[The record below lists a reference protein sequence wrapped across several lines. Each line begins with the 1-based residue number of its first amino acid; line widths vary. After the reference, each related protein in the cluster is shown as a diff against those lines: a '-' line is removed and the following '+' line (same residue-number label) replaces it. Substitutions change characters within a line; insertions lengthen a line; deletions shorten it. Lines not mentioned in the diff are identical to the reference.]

1 MSSAIPHY
9 VSAGTS
15 DRGFVR
21 PNNED
26 RVYCDDARGF
36 FLVVDGMGGHEAG
49 EHAADIAVQCLKTR
63 LERQTGSAEQR
74 LREAITLA
82 NNAIYEAAQERAEWN
97 GMACVATAA
106 IIQDGLVTV
115 GHVGDTRLYRIKR
128 GLIEKVTHDHSPV
141 GEREDSGEL
150 SEVEAMQ
157 HPRRNEVYRDI
168 GSEEQTPDS
177 EEFIEI
183 LHFPFASDTALL
195 LCSDGLSDA
204 ISSREILKIV
214 EAHAGNRQSAL
225 RALIAAANEVGK
237 DNVSAVLVE
246 GGAFASSFG
255 GADRG
260 DITERLTASHSAWYR
275 RAPAYMFYGAVL
287 GAAIL
292 FAVQTFLPSANHR
305 PASRVLLVTA
315 PATISSTLERARPGD
330 IVSVAPGTYAEA
342 VTLREGVEL
351 ISQHERQ
358 AIIQGPVAADGV
370 QKARLEGF
378 QIRGGAVGVRIRD
391 SDVIVSRNEIA
402 DARGEG
408 VEFDGNSRGAIFA
421 CAIHNNAGAGIVVGD
436 AASPAIENNLLRDN
450 GSQPSGLRPGLF
462 IRSSFRPSVVA
473 NVFAGNGAEAIW
485 LPAAD
490 EPMMQ
495 RNYFLSHGSPDRR
508 PSFRIVP
515 LQEGKP

>member
-1 MSSAIPHY
+1 MPSAIPHY
-9 VSAGTS
+9 VSAGSS
-15 DRGFVR
+15 DQGFVR

-49 EHAADIAVQCLKTR
+49 EHAADIAVESLKTR

-82 NNAIYEAAQERAEWN
+82 NNAIYEAAQERPEWN

-150 SEVEAMQ
+150 TEAEAMQ

-183 LHFPFASDTALL
+183 LHFPFESDSALL

-204 ISSREILKIV
+204 ISSQDILKIV
-214 EAHAGNRQSAL
+214 EAHAGDRQSTL

-246 GGAFASSFG
+246 GDAFASSFG
-255 GADRG
+255 GADTG
-260 DITERLTASHSAWYR
+260 EITERLTCLPYRLVSQRRLLTCSMERYSAR
-275 RAPAYMFYGAVL
+275 RSVREL
-287 GAAIL
+287 
-292 FAVQTFLPSANHR
+292 QTFLASANHASSR
-305 PASRVLLVTA
+305 FCCDCAGNDLRNRSNMPGPAMSSPLLPEHMT
-315 PATISSTLERARPGD
+315 
-330 IVSVAPGTYAEA
+330 EA

-351 ISQHERQ
+351 ISQREHQ
-358 AIIQGPVAADGV
+358 AIIRGSVIADGI

-378 QIRGGAVGVRIRD
+378 QIRGGCCGRAHQG
-391 SDVIVSRNEIA
+391 
-402 DARGEG
+402 
-408 VEFDGNSRGAIFA
+408 
-421 CAIHNNAGAGIVVGD
+421 
-436 AASPAIENNLLRDN
+436 
-450 GSQPSGLRPGLF
+450 
-462 IRSSFRPSVVA
+462 
-473 NVFAGNGAEAIW
+473 
-485 LPAAD
+485 
-490 EPMMQ
+490 
-495 RNYFLSHGSPDRR
+495 
-508 PSFRIVP
+508 
-515 LQEGKP
+515 